1 MSSAQKLACQG
12 HSLTKLDCD
21 DVLATLL
28 VPDLKFYV
36 VGKMAALSNLED
48 NVLIW
53 IATRN
58 PPVLNSNI
66 AKGEQRCTS
75 ICTLSHACEGVLAED
90 EISAVARS
98 RVSDHDCHTLWR
110 AVVRICA
117 PHLITCTTA
126 NPVPVE
132 ACRCRNIT
140 IVECC
145 SKCAI
150 LTCSIFSP
158 FCIRIGVI

>member
-1 MSSAQKLACQG
+1 MSSAQKLAFQG

-58 PPVLNSNI
+58 PVAEMSSKLQHVNLVVNSLCKI
-66 AKGEQRCTS
+66 
-75 ICTLSHACEGVLAED
+75 
-90 EISAVARS
+90 ISTVVGTREKIG
-98 RVSDHDCHTLWR
+98 R
-110 AVVRICA
+110 AHV
-117 PHLITCTTA
+117 
-126 NPVPVE
+126 
-132 ACRCRNIT
+132 
-140 IVECC
+140 
-145 SKCAI
+145 
-150 LTCSIFSP
+150 
-158 FCIRIGVI
+158 